1 MLRRRIREGE
11 VTRVTGHVVGGAA
24 VEVPLVGGAGVG
36 EAVRPVGGVKHGE
49 MIP

>member
-1 MLRRRIREGE
+1 MAE
-11 VTRVTGHVVGGAA
+11 VTRVASDVVGGAT

-36 EAVRPVGGVKHGE
+36 EAVGAVGGVKHGE